1 MKSTSGYV
9 GFRLCGLKVYNN
21 EDKNYTVKDKY
32 WGRDIQLNDLLEN
45 LKLYFFNGKN
55 IRFKVLKEIIGKI
68 VRIREE
74 IKNTN
79 WRFWSSSI
87 LLIYDGNE
95 IEGSNSNVKL
105 IDYAHTET
113 EGYSDYD
120 ENLLF
125 GLDNLITYLKLL
137 QLSK

>member
-55 IRFKVLKEIIGKI
+55 IRFKVLKEIIEKL